1 MFGMGMGELIVI
13 VIVALLFLG
22 PEKLPD
28 AAKSISKGI
37 RDFRKQTRELQQ
49 SLEDDEEIGGA
60 IRDLKSALRGDELP
74 PRTQHAKARAPQRVA
89 EAERQI
95 EAPGGEGVAKEA
107 VTEAGAGAAPTTP
120 EAAPDDMPVIRPPSG
135 VVTRSAAP
143 GAAGPSGELGAGEH
157 QSPGSAG
164 ESPDDEKNEAGR
176 EEAHG

>member
-60 IRDLKSALRGDELP
+60 IRDLKSALRGDEIA
-74 PRTQHAKARAPQRVA
+74 PRTQHAKARAPQRQIEA
-89 EAERQI
+89 PGAERQI
-95 EAPGGEGVAKEA
+95 EAPGDERVPED
-107 VTEAGAGAAPTTP
+107 AGAGAEAVA
-120 EAAPDDMPVIRPPSG
+120 EAAPETVPDDMPVIRTPSG
-135 VVTRSAAP
+135 TVTRSAAP
-143 GAAGPSGELGAGEH
+143 GVVRPGDEPGA
-157 QSPGSAG
+157 PDRAN
-164 ESPDDEKNEAGR
+164 ESPDSEDDSKKDR